1 MPLTSWTP
9 VKRLSQR
16 HSSGTLPA
24 VEAVFIFLLG
34 LGRGPPLWLQDSLG
48 GPTHLLW
55 VRDGERR
62 RQAQRSFPDL
72 SFTRPLLIEEPY
84 PVASDPCSGYRGFGL
99 GAKQYPITLG
109 DSIQPF
115 AFGSATQSATATGFS
130 FISGST
136 PQAGRAS
143 LNAVSAVENAA
154 QPIAFAGLP
163 LTPAT
168 LPLVAQLLHN
178 QLCLSVSVDCN
189 CHRFLLHQW
198 KYTSGWEGQSQCCLC
213 CGECSSTNSIC
224 RLTTHSCYSAS
235 GGTVATQPVVPF
247 SIRGRLTGLASA
259 STADATTCSSTML
272 FTAMSNASTSAAAT
286 GLSCTIMLFSAV
298 GALTTSTGT
307 FGGITLGFGLKVPG
321 AGGAAH
327 TASTTTSTT
336 TTTTV
341 TTTTTTTTT
350 TSGFTLNL
358 RSLTSCGINNIVPVG
373 INSLPFTSTV
383 NSIVT
388 PVMTYGQLDGLINKW
403 NLDLEDQEKYFLHQA
418 TQVNAWD
425 RTLIENGE
433 KITTLHGEVEKVKLD
448 QQRLEQELDFILSQ
462 QKELED
468 LLTPLEEFVKDHSGA
483 PYLQLADEDHGK
495 TYKLAEN
502 IDAQLKRMAQD
513 LKDIVEHL
521 NTVGSPADSTDPLQQ
536 ICKILNAHMDSL
548 QWINQ
553 NSGMLQKKVEEVTRV
568 FEDHR
573 RAEQERNIR
582 IAFD

>member
-1 MPLTSWTP
+1 
-9 VKRLSQR
+9 
-16 HSSGTLPA
+16 
-24 VEAVFIFLLG
+24 
-34 LGRGPPLWLQDSLG
+34 
-48 GPTHLLW
+48 
-55 VRDGERR
+55 
-62 RQAQRSFPDL
+62 
-72 SFTRPLLIEEPY
+72 
-84 PVASDPCSGYRGFGL
+84 
-99 GAKQYPITLG
+99 
-109 DSIQPF
+109 
-115 AFGSATQSATATGFS
+115 
-130 FISGST
+130 
-136 PQAGRAS
+136 
-143 LNAVSAVENAA
+143 
-154 QPIAFAGLP
+154 
-163 LTPAT
+163 
-168 LPLVAQLLHN
+168 
-178 QLCLSVSVDCN
+178 
-189 CHRFLLHQW
+189 
-198 KYTSGWEGQSQCCLC
+198 
-213 CGECSSTNSIC
+213 
-224 RLTTHSCYSAS
+224 
-235 GGTVATQPVVPF
+235 
-247 SIRGRLTGLASA
+247 
-259 STADATTCSSTML
+259 
-272 FTAMSNASTSAAAT
+272 MSNASTSAAAT
-286 GLSCTIMLFSAV
+286 GLSS
-298 GALTTSTGT
+298 
-307 FGGITLGFGLKVPG
+307 
-321 AGGAAH
+321 
-327 TASTTTSTT
+327 TTSTT

-358 RSLTSCGINNIVPVG
+358 RSLMSSGINNIFPVG

-521 NTVGSPADSTDPLQQ
+521 NRVGSPADTTDPLQQ
-536 ICKILNAHMDSL
+536 ICKILNAHMNSL

-568 FEDHR
+568 FEDHC
-573 RAEQERNIR
+573 RAEQEHNIR

>member
-1 MPLTSWTP
+1 
-9 VKRLSQR
+9 
-16 HSSGTLPA
+16 
-24 VEAVFIFLLG
+24 
-34 LGRGPPLWLQDSLG
+34 
-48 GPTHLLW
+48 
-55 VRDGERR
+55 
-62 RQAQRSFPDL
+62 
-72 SFTRPLLIEEPY
+72 
-84 PVASDPCSGYRGFGL
+84 
-99 GAKQYPITLG
+99 
-109 DSIQPF
+109 
-115 AFGSATQSATATGFS
+115 
-130 FISGST
+130 
-136 PQAGRAS
+136 
-143 LNAVSAVENAA
+143 
-154 QPIAFAGLP
+154 
-163 LTPAT
+163 
-168 LPLVAQLLHN
+168 
-178 QLCLSVSVDCN
+178 
-189 CHRFLLHQW
+189 
-198 KYTSGWEGQSQCCLC
+198 
-213 CGECSSTNSIC
+213 
-224 RLTTHSCYSAS
+224 
-235 GGTVATQPVVPF
+235 
-247 SIRGRLTGLASA
+247 
-259 STADATTCSSTML
+259 ML
-272 FTAMSNASTSAAAT
+272 FTSMSNASTSASAT
-286 GLSCTIMLFSAV
+286 GLSS
-298 GALTTSTGT
+298 
-307 FGGITLGFGLKVPG
+307 
-321 AGGAAH
+321 
-327 TASTTTSTT
+327 TTSTT

-358 RSLTSCGINNIVPVG
+358 RSLMSLG

-462 QKELED
+462 QKELEN

-521 NTVGSPADSTDPLQQ
+521 NRVGSPADTTDPLQQ

-553 NSGMLQKKVEEVTRV
+553 NSGMLQKKVEEVTRI
-568 FEDHR
+568 FEDHC
-573 RAEQERNIR
+573 RAEQEHNIR

>member
-1 MPLTSWTP
+1 
-9 VKRLSQR
+9 
-16 HSSGTLPA
+16 
-24 VEAVFIFLLG
+24 
-34 LGRGPPLWLQDSLG
+34 
-48 GPTHLLW
+48 
-55 VRDGERR
+55 
-62 RQAQRSFPDL
+62 
-72 SFTRPLLIEEPY
+72 
-84 PVASDPCSGYRGFGL
+84 
-99 GAKQYPITLG
+99 
-109 DSIQPF
+109 
-115 AFGSATQSATATGFS
+115 
-130 FISGST
+130 
-136 PQAGRAS
+136 
-143 LNAVSAVENAA
+143 
-154 QPIAFAGLP
+154 
-163 LTPAT
+163 
-168 LPLVAQLLHN
+168 
-178 QLCLSVSVDCN
+178 
-189 CHRFLLHQW
+189 
-198 KYTSGWEGQSQCCLC
+198 
-213 CGECSSTNSIC
+213 
-224 RLTTHSCYSAS
+224 
-235 GGTVATQPVVPF
+235 
-247 SIRGRLTGLASA
+247 
-259 STADATTCSSTML
+259 ML
-272 FTAMSNASTSAAAT
+272 FTSISNASPSDSAT
-286 GLSCTIMLFSAV
+286 GLSF
-298 GALTTSTGT
+298 GAPTTSTGT

-321 AGGAAH
+321 TGGAAH

-358 RSLTSCGINNIVPVG
+358 RSLMSSGINNIFPVG

-462 QKELED
+462 QKELEN

-483 PYLQLADEDHGK
+483 PYLQLTDEDHGK

-521 NTVGSPADSTDPLQQ
+521 NRVGSPADTTDPLQQ

-553 NSGMLQKKVEEVTRV
+553 NSGMLQKKVEEVTRI

-573 RAEQERNIR
+573 RAEQEHNIR